1 MKIIVLILSSISPPR
16 EMSLEVA
23 QAISLVRPHEVQSE
37 LRKALTSFYYSCT
50 SHVRLVTY
58 LCFLCKIQ
66 NFCTEQDH
74 RRWRYHRRL
83 LDYQSP
89 YFQLIIE

>member
-58 LCFLCKIQ
+58 LCFFYVRYKTSVQ
-66 NFCTEQDH
+66 NKTIGDGGITVDF
-74 RRWRYHRRL
+74 W
-83 LDYQSP
+83 
-89 YFQLIIE
+89 IIKVHTSN